1 MSLADVQ
8 TALRAGF
15 FSLLQSDGVLQN
27 LLGSDRVFEAPP
39 RAEAFPYLV
48 LETMETRPLLA
59 EIGDGAV
66 HALGLSVFSRG
77 RSRDE
82 AAEAAGRAVEVL
94 MSGPV
99 RSAPRVRLCGA
110 VAPGGRAGRGR
121 GCARVGGSALP
132 GGLDRGG
139 TGVAAAKGGSA
150 SPAYSLA
157 CRNAAGCG

>member
-99 RSAPRVRLCGA
+99 TLTGHRL
-110 VAPGGRAGRGR
+110 VNLTMTTIISRRLRDGRGYR
-121 GCARVGGSALP
+121 ATSSMRAVTEPL
-132 GGLDRGG
+132 
-139 TGVAAAKGGSA
+139 V
-150 SPAYSLA
+150 
-157 CRNAAGCG
+157 